1 MKYNYNA
8 LTTIPCDKSGCF
20 FAPMAENTLSDL
32 CAEKF
37 SAISMP
43 IIDRTQY
50 KFDINWL
57 IDVDPH
63 IIDGLYL
70 FSNDKRDA
78 AARWHDSV
86 AKFYDLASNC
96 REAKEQYG
104 ERSEEYK
111 NALKAK
117 KDYVEAVKSFYASLP
132 HHIMCLAYNQDTLC
146 CFGAMTSNFVDK
158 KGNVHEGGRIR
169 WADEANN
176 KVANPT
182 IDPMTRFYRSYGLDF
197 WSKVWET
204 RADYI
209 LSQRPETMNNDCFV
223 PSMSIEEM
231 EAMQES
237 CEDSFSF
244 GDDIVDF

>member
-1 MKYNYNA
+1 MKINYDA
-8 LTTIPCDKSGCF
+8 MKTLVMDKSGCP
-20 FAPMAENTLSDL
+20 FAMEPVNTLSDL
-32 CAEKF
+32 CAKKF
-37 SAISMP
+37 GDMEMP

-50 KFDINWL
+50 KFDLNWL

-63 IIDGLYL
+63 MVDGVYL
-70 FSNDKRDA
+70 FANDKRDA

-86 AKFYDLASNC
+86 SKFYDLASNC

-104 ERSEEYK
+104 EHSEEYR
-111 NALKAK
+111 NALQAK
-117 KDYVEAVKSFYASLP
+117 KEYVEAVKSFYASLP
-132 HHIMCLAYNQDTLC
+132 HHVMCLAYNQDTLC

-176 KVANPT
+176 KVANPST
-182 IDPMTRFYRSYGLDF
+182 DPMTGYYRSYGMDF

-209 LSQRPETMNNDCFV
+209 LSQRPEIMNDCFV